1 MKQQK
6 IGRLAIARQ
15 NPVADKSVT
24 YPRHDRDFS
33 KLFGKPKSAGKR
45 GWRADIAL
53 DDFQQFHDMGWHKK
67 MQPDKP

>member
-15 NPVADKSVT
+15 NPVANKAVT
-24 YPRHDRDFS
+24 YPRDNRNFP

-45 GWRADIAL
+45 AWCAGIAL
-53 DDFQQFHDMGWHKK
+53 DDFQQFHDMGWHEK